1 MVLVSRLLA
10 RAGFGSVV
18 GLQDARQLEAT
29 LALSIPDLVITDL
42 HMPGRDGFS
51 VIEALKPLIVESH
64 LPVLVVSGDAAVESR
79 NRALSL
85 GARDFV
91 SKPFD
96 PTELA
101 LRVRNQLE
109 TRLLFHDVRKQNR
122 ALREA
127 VHGRTQ
133 ELEGARLEMLN
144 RLATAAEYRDACT
157 AQHTVRVA
165 ALAAHLAT
173 ELGLAPADVEDIRR
187 AAPLHDV
194 GKIGVP
200 DDLLRKPRALSPEEV
215 DVMRTHTKIGA
226 DILRDSSVK
235 VLQVARE
242 IALTHHERWDGTGYP
257 CGLAGEDIP
266 LAGRIV
272 AVADAFDAITYDRPY
287 RAARSAQEAIEEIVR
302 HRGTQFDPEVVDALL
317 RIATAGRITHAH
329 APGVISS
336 AAAS

>member
-1 MVLVSRLLA
+1 MRAAQILVIDDEEGNVVLVSRLLA

-18 GLQDARQLEAT
+18 GLQDARQLEAQ
-29 LALSIPDLVITDL
+29 LAKSIPDLVITDL

-51 VIEALKPLIVESH
+51 VIEALQPLIVESH

-133 ELEGARLEMLN
+133 ELEGARLEMLS
-144 RLATAAEYRDACT
+144 RLATAGNT
-157 AQHTVRVA
+157 ATTA
-165 ALAAHLAT
+165 
-173 ELGLAPADVEDIRR
+173 RR
-187 AAPLHDV
+187 STRCAS
-194 GKIGVP
+194 
-200 DDLLRKPRALSPEEV
+200 RRWRRSSPP
-215 DVMRTHTKIGA
+215 
-226 DILRDSSVK
+226 S
-235 VLQVARE
+235 
-242 IALTHHERWDGTGYP
+242 WD
-257 CGLAGEDIP
+257 
-266 LAGRIV
+266 
-272 AVADAFDAITYDRPY
+272 
-287 RAARSAQEAIEEIVR
+287 
-302 HRGTQFDPEVVDALL
+302 
-317 RIATAGRITHAH
+317 
-329 APGVISS
+329 
-336 AAAS
+336 